1 MHLNKLF
8 IVGVLSLCSLPALAF
23 HCPMD
28 MKKIDSALAAKP
40 QLTKAQYDEVV
51 KLRQLGEQYHKAG
64 DHQRSV
70 ETLGRAMQIL
80 NIQ

>member
-1 MHLNKLF
+1 MHLKKLLV
-8 IVGVLSLCSLPALAF
+8 IGVLSLFSLPALAF

-28 MKKIDSALAAKP
+28 KKKIDSALAANP
-40 QLTKAQYDEVV
+40 PLTKAQYDEVV

-70 ETLGRAMQIL
+70 ETLGQAMQIL
-80 NIQ
+80 KIQ